1 VWFAG
6 FSPFPTSQLHLCLC
20 CICDGIQ

>member
-20 CICDGIQ
+20 CICDRIQ